1 MNDVSVPRG
10 FLRFSE
16 AISRLEEGMWGG
28 LPQADSVRNIKRT
41 FKRASIGFGPW
52 REKAGQR
59 LTAAVRR
66 GKLVVY
72 VLLKPRAPFTNRSL
86 ARRSQEKIEPVPVSV
101 LRRLIAPRKS
111 LPDHPIR
118 PSIMTAEGNEKLL
131 AFLTSGFLV
140 VRAND
145 FDAWYRSERAKCKWP
160 SQQGG
165 RGRLGQMRPIN

>member
-66 GKLVVY
+66 GKLGVY
-72 VLLKPRAPFTNRSL
+72 GLLKPRAPFTNRSL
-86 ARRSQEKIEPVPVSV
+86 ARPYQAKIEPGPASV
-101 LRRLIAPRKS
+101 VRRLLSPTTR
-111 LPDHPIR
+111 LP
-118 PSIMTAEGNEKLL
+118 
-131 AFLTSGFLV
+131 
-140 VRAND
+140 
-145 FDAWYRSERAKCKWP
+145 
-160 SQQGG
+160 
-165 RGRLGQMRPIN
+165 